1 MFIINDLTLDSY
13 ARIGNKNQGKI
24 QINYRNLQKL
34 QVSIILKAKM
44 IASFEQINASFTTIG
59 LLAIIFE
66 KLPSWRKL
74 LFCFNKKRRKR
85 KGRHERL

>member
-13 ARIGNKNQGKI
+13 ARIGNKNQVKI

-66 KLPSWRKL
+66 KLPSWRML

-85 KGRHERL
+85 RGRHERL